1 MGEPVEEVAESLS
14 KVSVGGGE
22 ENVIYTSDSRG
33 SDEAGDGT
41 YKVPFKTVIKVR
53 EEPKNWRKKPVYG
66 QMLQSSAK
74 LKIYRTLQFHIDDL
88 CRP

>member
-53 EEPKNWRKKPVYG
+53 KELKNLRKKPAYYKCYIAV
-66 QMLQSSAK
+66 
-74 LKIYRTLQFHIDDL
+74 LKIHRRLQFHIDD
-88 CRP
+88 

>member
-22 ENVIYTSDSRG
+22 ENVLYTSDSRG

-53 EEPKNWRKKPVYG
+53 KKLKKIEEKTCLL
-66 QMLQSSAK
+66 QMLHSSAK
-74 LKIYRTLQFHIDDL
+74 NPQKTTISY
-88 CRP
+88 

>member
-53 EEPKNWRKKPVYG
+53 KELKNLRKKPAY
-66 QMLQSSAK
+66 
-74 LKIYRTLQFHIDDL
+74 
-88 CRP
+88 

>member
-53 EEPKNWRKKPVYG
+53 EELKNLRKKPAYYKCYIAV
-66 QMLQSSAK
+66 
-74 LKIYRTLQFHIDDL
+74 LKIHRRLQFHIDAGHET
-88 CRP
+88 CW

>member
-22 ENVIYTSDSRG
+22 ENVLYTSDSRG
-33 SDEAGDGT
+33 SDKAGDGT

-53 EEPKNWRKKPVYG
+53 EELKNWSKKPSYDKKSTEHYNFIL
-66 QMLQSSAK
+66 M
-74 LKIYRTLQFHIDDL
+74 IYAGHET
-88 CRP
+88 CW